1 MTTIVGLVLVGDS
14 GFVELQLIL
23 NSLTGENLKRFSF
36 FSFIFLLQGI
46 GAPLVDQSIR
56 ASVKELPISG
66 IRHTIYFLM
75 CKKLS
80 ELRRA

>member
-23 NSLTGENLKRFSF
+23 NNLTGEDSKGFSF
-36 FSFIFLLQGI
+36 FDFSNLCLLQGI
-46 GAPLVDQSIR
+46 GAPLVDQSIQ

-66 IRHTIYFLM
+66 ITALLYIP
-75 CKKLS
+75 
-80 ELRRA
+80 